1 MKFLVIP
8 DIHGN
13 YTAAL
18 QNIKDHKDE
27 VDKVVVLGDYVDD
40 FNEDLNGQPMVDGF
54 NQLIEFKDKEPEK
67 FELLFGNHC
76 LSYLP
81 QTRYGEGVSGHHHEY
96 AEMYKKMFRDNIDK
110 LNIVYREGN
119 ILFSHAGV
127 SQQWLQHVKYF
138 ANKAHEFDKVPQE
151 LMDRYNDLDYKS
163 HNINEVYFDGF
174 VFSLV
179 NAETPEEEARVK
191 EYRKIQEYLHGQINK
206 TFEEMMTYKIEYY
219 KYASY
224 KFLNEVFH
232 SPHMGDP
239 FNTEIFE
246 HCGWNSSGDSS
257 GESCTWIRPDSLLND
272 NWPRGIKYQVV
283 GHTECGNKNYV
294 YKNKH
299 LILTDSPGHYTY
311 RILDSEKMDEL
322 EYIEYEN
329 APKRNVSDTDTKLLK
344 LLGLL

>member
-1 MKFLVIP
+1 MKILVIP

-40 FNEDLNGQPMVDGF
+40 FDEALNGQPMVDGF
-54 NQLIEFKDKEPEK
+54 NQLVEFKDKEPEK
-67 FELLFGNHC
+67 FEFLFGNHC
-76 LSYLP
+76 LSYLA
-81 QTRYGEGVSGHHHEY
+81 QTRNGECVSGHHYEY
-96 AEMYKKMFRDNIDK
+96 ADIYKKMFVDNIDK
-110 LNIVYREGN
+110 FNIIYKVDD

-127 SQQWLQHVKYF
+127 SQQWLQHVKYY
-138 ANKAHEFDKVPQE
+138 ANKDHEFDKVPQE
-151 LMDRYNDLDYKS
+151 LMDRYKDLDYKS
-163 HNINEVYFDGF
+163 HNINEIYFDGC

-179 NAETPEEEARVK
+179 NVETPEEEARVK

-232 SPHMGDP
+232 TPHLGDP
-239 FNTEIFE
+239 YNTEIFE
-246 HCGWNSSGDSS
+246 HCGWNSTGDSS
-257 GESCTWIRPDSLLND
+257 GESCVWIRPDSLLQD

-283 GHTECGNKNYV
+283 GHTECGNKNFS

-299 LILTDSPGHYTY
+299 LILTDTRGHYTY
-311 RILDSEKMDEL
+311 RILDTEKMDEL
-322 EYIEYEN
+322 EYTPYEV
-329 APKRNVSDTDTKLLK
+329 APKSYSDTDVALLK